1 MAAANP
7 EGTGNRVDPFLSVAI
22 FVSLRGLI
30 SKGDNVAVFT
40 VV

>member
-7 EGTGNRVDPFLSVAI
+7 EGTGNRVDPLLAVAV
-22 FVSLRGLI
+22 FVSLHALI